1 MTGPS
6 PTGDQ
11 VPKRKATMNRKQSG
25 AGYLP
30 PKTRVFN
37 VLTEKC
43 FCDSVK
49 DTTIE
54 GWDEVDLSNL

>member
-1 MTGPS
+1 
-6 PTGDQ
+6 
-11 VPKRKATMNRKQSG
+11 MNRKQSG